1 MGMITIYFPAVCN
14 DSFQMFG
21 QEQWCQISVP
31 FFASFCVQLYFVCWL
46 FSSMRQFLMIHFK
59 CFWQEQGCLICQCTF
74 GVLLYLV
81 SSLDK
86 MSLFL

>member
-31 FFASFCVQLYFVCWL
+31 FFCKFLCTTVFRMLTVQFHAAVSHDSFQMFLARTRMLDMSVYFWCITV
-46 FSSMRQFLMIHFK
+46 FGQFIR
-59 CFWQEQGCLICQCTF
+59 
-74 GVLLYLV
+74 
-81 SSLDK
+81 
-86 MSLFL
+86 